1 MYSSLSHTGSLNSA
15 VLGTSGGFVL
25 ANDEAEAVLQFL
37 PKQPAH
43 CAYLTGLIHEHGLV
57 SPLNR
62 GTFYG
67 SKNILGELRGVAL
80 VGHATIIEPTNNDS
94 LRDLAEVASKCDSK
108 RLVMCE
114 DRWAEQFW
122 KYHGTVDWSVN
133 CERRELLLELRWP
146 ATLSDKHRQRL
157 RLATSKDL
165 ELLIPV
171 HARLASYQ
179 SGVDPRDADNE
190 GFIERY
196 RQRIRNGRTWV
207 LTQDDQL
214 IFKAD
219 VVTAT
224 PETCYLEGVWVNPNV
239 RSMGYG
245 RTCIAELARML
256 LWRSRCISVLV
267 NDDDTEAQL
276 FYKSCG
282 FHVRGSY
289 RTVFLAERNLND
301 ND

>member
-1 MYSSLSHTGSLNSA
+1 MYSSLSQTGSLNSA
-15 VLGTSGGFVL
+15 VLGNSGAIVL

-37 PKQPAH
+37 PKRPAH

-80 VGHATIIEPTNNDS
+80 VGHATVIEPTNNAS
-94 LRDLAEVASKCDSK
+94 LKDLAEAASKCESK

-114 DRWAEQFW
+114 ERWSEQFW
-122 KYHGTVDWSVN
+122 KHHGPGDRSVKS
-133 CERRELLLELRWP
+133 ERRELLLELRWP
-146 ATLSDKHRQRL
+146 TSLSDRHRQRL
-157 RLATSKDL
+157 RLATTRDL
-165 ELLIPV
+165 GLLVPV
-171 HARLASYQ
+171 HARLACYQ

-196 RQRIRNGRTWV
+196 QQRIRNGRTWV

-224 PETCYLEGVWVNPNV
+224 RETCYLEGVWVNPNV

-245 RTCIAELARML
+245 RACIAELARML

-267 NDDDTEAQL
+267 NDDDTEARS

-289 RTVFLAERNLND
+289 RTAFLTERNLK
-301 ND
+301 

>member
-1 MYSSLSHTGSLNSA
+1 MYSSLSHTRSPNSA
-15 VLGTSGGFVL
+15 VLGNSGAIVL

-37 PKQPAH
+37 PKRPAH
-43 CAYLTGLIHEHGLV
+43 CAYLADLIHEHGLV

-94 LRDLAEVASKCDSK
+94 LRDLAEAASKCDSK
-108 RLVMCE
+108 LLVMCE
-114 DRWAEQFW
+114 ERWSEQFW
-122 KYHGTVDWSVN
+122 KHHGTGDRLVN
-133 CERRELLLELRWP
+133 ERRELLLELRWP
-146 ATLSDKHRQRL
+146 TSLSDRHRQRL
-157 RLATSKDL
+157 RLATSRDL

-171 HARLASYQ
+171 HARLACYQ
-179 SGVDPRDADNE
+179 SGVDPRDADYE
-190 GFIERY
+190 GFVERY

-207 LTQDDQL
+207 LTQDDRL

-224 PETCYLEGVWVNPNV
+224 RETCYLEGVWVNPTV

-245 RTCIAELARML
+245 RACIAELARML

-267 NDDDTEAQL
+267 NDDDTKAQS

-282 FHVRGSY
+282 FYVRGSY
-289 RTVFLAERNLND
+289 RTVFLTERNLK
-301 ND
+301 